1 MAIFPRLLIHAARR
15 LASDPR
21 VRAKAA
27 EVIEKEVKPR
37 AEAAWRRTKP
47 KIDAAKAELSDIAA
61 ETDPRE
67 NPRKFA
73 RKVKER
79 FFERGKRR

>member
-1 MAIFPRLLIHAARR
+1 MAILRRLLVHAATK

-27 EVIEKEVKPR
+27 EVMEHEVKPR
-37 AEAAWRRTKP
+37 AEAAWQRTRP
-47 KIDAAKAELSDIAA
+47 KLEAARDDLKEIAR

-67 NPRKFA
+67 NPRAFA
-73 RKVKER
+73 AKVKER
-79 FFERGKRR
+79 FLDRKDET